1 MPFRLPDPPRLFAAR
16 AARLRFLAKGH
27 PAQDWLRF
35 LALIADAQGN
45 AVAEVDV
52 PAVRPRGEGPPL
64 VFDRLPRDETWRRM
78 LAVVL
83 AGAQGDGLPE
93 EALQEVRL
101 LAGADT
107 ARLEELADLQL
118 ACTLPRDQ
126 LAAAP
131 FVGGAL
137 QAWFGVLS
145 SRLDPAALHAEGTA
159 CPACGAPPVAG
170 ILDATSRRRYLSCS
184 LCAVDWNVH
193 RLTCV
198 SCGDDSELSYFQI
211 KEDVG
216 AKAEACGG
224 CGGYVKLFDL
234 EKRPGAEPV
243 ADDAA
248 TLALDL
254 LVAKEGF
261 ERIGSSQWLAVVG

>member
-1 MPFRLPDPPRLFAAR
+1 MPIRLPDPVPLFAAR
-16 AARLRFLAKGH
+16 AARLRRLADGH
-27 PAQDWLRF
+27 AAQDWLRF
-35 LALIADAQGN
+35 LALIADGQR
-45 AVAEVDV
+45 VAAAGVEV
-52 PAVRPRGEGPPL
+52 PRVRAWDDRPPL
-64 VFDRLPRDETWRRM
+64 PFDRIPRDASWRRM
-78 LAVVL
+78 LSALL
-83 AGAQGDGLPE
+83 AEARGSDLPE
-93 EALQEVRL
+93 EAHQEVRT
-101 LAGADT
+101 LAGADA

-118 ACTLPRDQ
+118 ACTLPRDE

-137 QAWFGVLS
+137 QTWFGVLA
-145 SRLDPAALHAEGTA
+145 SRLDATALRVQGSA

-170 ILDATSRRRYLSCS
+170 YIDAASRRRYLSCS
-184 LCAVDWNVH
+184 LCGVDWNVA

-198 SCGDDSELSYFQI
+198 SCGEDSELAYFHVDG
-211 KEDVG
+211 DVG
-216 AKAEACGG
+216 AKAEACST
-224 CGGYVKLFDL
+224 CGGYVKLFDV

-254 LVAKEGF
+254 LVTKAGF